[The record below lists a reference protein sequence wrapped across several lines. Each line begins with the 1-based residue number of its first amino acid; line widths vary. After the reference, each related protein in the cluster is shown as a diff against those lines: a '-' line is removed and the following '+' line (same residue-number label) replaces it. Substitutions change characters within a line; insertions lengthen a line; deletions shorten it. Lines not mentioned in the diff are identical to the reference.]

1 MNATPCTRH
10 SRRHCLDRQC
20 RRGREGHAADRPLTT
35 DPLTDPLSVANPISP
50 THQAV
55 YGGPFYG
62 TPDPGPSTSSYD
74 CGSSSSYS
82 SDSSSSSSS
91 SCDSGGGW

>member
-20 RRGREGHAADRPLTT
+20 RLERENRAADRPSTT

-74 CGSSSSYS
+74 CGSSSS
-82 SDSSSSSSS
+82 SSSYSGDSGSSSS
-91 SCDSGGGW
+91 SCD